1 MVAVA
6 VISAVVLKVVLVA
19 QPFTSVTVI
28 VCATN
33 GVTSTSNDWLA
44 TVQLIVSVAVP
55 SKR

>member
-33 GVTSTSNDWLA
+33 GVTSISNDWLA

-55 SKR
+55 SYK